1 MLQKVAEIMSHAEA
15 GSNNTYPIKHVQT
28 NEHVVLL
35 LLSLLGDVTTLSE

>member
-15 GSNNTYPIKHVQT
+15 DSNNTYPIKHVQT

-35 LLSLLGDVTTLSE
+35 LSLLGDVTTLSK